1 MSLFFLIKGKR
12 YVIMNGLTVVVCSM
26 IIFACAYV
34 FYGRW
39 LVKTW
44 GIDPDAK
51 TPAYRFEN
59 GKDFAPASK
68 FTVFAHQFSSITGA
82 GPVTGPIIAAMF
94 RLGSGSAVDSYRW
107 RFLRSCARFYRS
119 LCFR

>member
-1 MSLFFLIKGKR
+1 
-12 YVIMNGLTVVVCSM
+12 MNGLTVVVCSM

-59 GKDFAPASK
+59 GKDFAKTP
-68 FTVFAHQFSSITGA
+68 QFSLCNRSFID
-82 GPVTGPIIAAMF
+82 VW
-94 RLGSGSAVDSYRW
+94 LGSGSAVESVA
-107 RFLRSCARFYRS
+107 FSS
-119 LCFR
+119 ELCKISPLFMLPLKTMASPWA